1 MSELKMPWEPAPP
14 RKPSAAERSRGT
26 ATMPTLPK
34 QPEPEIIHVEGL
46 CNTLQAAEPLRKG
59 AKVCFRAPF
68 WLIEQR
74 NGEPTI
80 GYVGRAYRK
89 QEIVSLNLRQDIVV

>member
-1 MSELKMPWEPAPP
+1 MPWADQPPAPP
-14 RKPSAAERSRGT
+14 KPSAAQRGRHT
-26 ATMPTLPK
+26 AQMPTLPQ

-46 CNTLQAAEPLRKG
+46 CNVLQAAEPLRKG

-74 NGEPTI
+74 GGEPTI
-80 GYVGRAYRK
+80 GYVNRAYRK
-89 QEIVSLNLRQDIVV
+89 QEIVSLNLRQDIIV